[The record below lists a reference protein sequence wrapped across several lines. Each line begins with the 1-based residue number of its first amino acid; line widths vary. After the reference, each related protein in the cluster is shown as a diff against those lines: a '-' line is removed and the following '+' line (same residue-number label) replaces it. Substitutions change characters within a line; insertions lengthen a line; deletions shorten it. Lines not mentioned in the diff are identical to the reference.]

1 MKTKAKTEQRPDVA
15 AQARRLR
22 EQTCSLLGL
31 DVSTLTPAQ
40 LVRVDR
46 ASVLRLR
53 LSDLEAMQLNGAA
66 FDALEYV
73 AVSEQYEKLLNLN
86 HAVMMEGDAGFEA
99 ARAQM
104 RQLLACIAPELA
116 DVADDDAEPEH
127 QQALEEP
134 EPSEPE
140 PPPRAAAQPAPALP
154 SNVQYLSTRRQPD
167 GRPPAHYLKQDRDTF
182 DVPYFPLPKD
192 HR

>member
-1 MKTKAKTEQRPDVA
+1 MKTKAKTEQKPDIA
-15 AQARRLR
+15 AQAKRLR
-22 EQTCSLLGL
+22 EQTCQLLGL
-31 DVSTLTPAQ
+31 NISTLTPAQ
-40 LVRVDR
+40 MVRVDR

-86 HAVMMEGDAGFEA
+86 HDVMMEGDGGLEA
-99 ARAQM
+99 ARTKM
-104 RQLLACIAPELA
+104 REILTQIAPEIVAASDREDEAAELA
-116 DVADDDAEPEH
+116 ELEPEQELEPAEPE
-127 QQALEEP
+127 P
-134 EPSEPE
+134 DS
-140 PPPRAAAQPAPALP
+140 PPPAPP
-154 SNVQYLSTRRQPD
+154 SNLQYLSTRRGPN
-167 GRPPAHYLKQDRDTF
+167 GEHPAHYLKRDRAMF